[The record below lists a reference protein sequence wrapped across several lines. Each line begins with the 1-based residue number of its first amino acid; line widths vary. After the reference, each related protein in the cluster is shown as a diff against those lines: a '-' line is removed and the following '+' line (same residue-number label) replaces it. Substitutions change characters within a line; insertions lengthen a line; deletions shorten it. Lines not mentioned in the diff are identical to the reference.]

1 MEGMNI
7 SGFDD
12 LLNDIDNMEISEQ
25 KEKKALKEA
34 GEKFEK
40 AMQDNIA
47 VDSGY
52 SKKQIKN
59 RTSRNSDGDLCQK
72 IYIDDFYYHFDEFG
86 SSKSK
91 KNVGKIE
98 RATDD
103 IADDVI
109 NEAFK
114 SILN

>member
-1 MEGMNI
+1 MKE
-7 SGFDD
+7 
-12 LLNDIDNMEISEQ
+12 LL
-25 KEKKALKEA
+25 
-34 GEKFEK
+34 EKFEDYLLNNLPK
-40 AMQDNIA
+40 IDTFHPHFENAMQDNIA

-72 IYIDDFYYHFDEFG
+72 IYIDDFYYHFDEYG